1 MVAGLGGTQVG
12 QVLKTL
18 WQYQRDK
25 TAAAIGKGDIVSMD
39 ASKNWETATAA
50 GGTHINIF
58 SFAPEARISTD
69 PKVLICSPE
78 SVVIADVVSG
88 GTATPGTDA
97 VISAT
102 AGKIKDR
109 AAEAANK
116 VVGTIIGT
124 IDSVDGKVVETP
136 ITGPN
141 PCVLHLAPWRYV

>member
-12 QVLKTL
+12 SVIAAL

-25 TAAAIGKGDIVSMD
+25 TAAAIGRGDIISMD

-58 SFAPEARISTD
+58 GFAPEARLAAD
-69 PKVLICSPE
+69 PKVFVAGQGAI
-78 SVVIADVVSG
+78 VIADVVSA

-102 AGKIKDR
+102 PGKIQNR

-116 VVGTIIGT
+116 VVGTILGG
-124 IDSVDGKVVETP
+124 IDTFDGKVVEAP

-141 PCVLHLAPWRYV
+141 PCVLQLAPWRYV

>member
-12 QVLKTL
+12 SVIQAL

-25 TAAAIGKGDIVSMD
+25 TAAAITKGDILSMD
-39 ASKNWETATAA
+39 ASQNWETATAA

-69 PKVLICSPE
+69 PKVLIVAPDSL
-78 SVVIADVVSG
+78 VIANVVSA
-88 GTATPGTDA
+88 GTATPGKDA

-102 AGKIKDR
+102 AGQIKDR

-116 VVGTIIGT
+116 VVGTVIGGIDT
-124 IDSVDGKVVETP
+124 IDGKVVEAP
-136 ITGPN
+136 ITGPA
-141 PCVLHLAPWRYV
+141 PCLLKLADWRYV